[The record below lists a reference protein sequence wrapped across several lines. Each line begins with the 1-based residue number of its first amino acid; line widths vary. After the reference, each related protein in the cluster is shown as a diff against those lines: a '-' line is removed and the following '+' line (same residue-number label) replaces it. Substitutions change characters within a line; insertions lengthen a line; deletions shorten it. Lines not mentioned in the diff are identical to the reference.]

1 MCRGK
6 AKKVLIGS
14 LIQES
19 NTFTPARSS
28 MEDFYRHHWVIGE
41 AIRDLRT
48 ENELWG
54 FMREAVDEGIEAI
67 PVLSAN
73 AVSSGMLTAQAFA
86 ELKTSLREL
95 LQTAFRDAGSCDGV
109 YFALHG
115 AMVAED
121 CDDTEGE
128 LIAVIR
134 QCIGPDI
141 PLVVSLDLH
150 ANVTR
155 NMVRQVDGL
164 VGFRTY
170 PHTDFAETGRRA
182 AKLLFATVR
191 GEIGPIVIMRK
202 LPLIVP
208 AENSQT
214 TSGPFAEM
222 WAEAEAG
229 EERGDSLVT
238 SLFPVQPWLD
248 IEEMGSTVV
257 IVGDARRKE
266 AAIEEAER
274 LASLFW
280 EMRKEFDIRLCSV
293 QEVVEKLWQLQPG
306 EGPMVVSDSADSPSA
321 GSLGDSNAV
330 LQGLLASGIYES
342 YSCLITMVDTP
353 AVMKAITSGVGQE
366 VTLSLGGAVSSM
378 DSNRRIRPIEAK
390 GIVRRIGDGRF
401 FLKGGYAKNT
411 EAFMGRCVVFDIGRI
426 SVLIT
431 ERATF
436 SGDPSMYRSMGLE
449 PCEADLV
456 MVKSAN
462 QFRVDYGKMTRHIYI
477 LDTPG
482 YSTANIKALSFR
494 KIARPFYP
502 FDDDWKD
509 HPLYGTACQKR
520 EDEDNERS

>member
-1 MCRGK
+1 MDRGK
-6 AKKVLIGS
+6 GKKVLIGS

-41 AIRDLRT
+41 AIRDIRT
-48 ENELWG
+48 ENELFG
-54 FMREAVDEGIEAI
+54 FMREAVEEGVEVI

-73 AVSSGMLTAQAFA
+73 AVSSGMLRAQAFA

-95 LQTAFRDAGSCDGV
+95 LQTAFRDGCDGV
-109 YFALHG
+109 YFAMHG
-115 AMVAED
+115 AMVAEE
-121 CDDTEGE
+121 CDDTESE
-128 LIAVIR
+128 LIALIR

-141 PLVVSLDLH
+141 PLVISLDLH

-155 NMVRQVDGL
+155 SMVRQVDGL

-170 PHTDFAETGRRA
+170 PHMDFAETGRRA

-191 GEIGPIVIMRK
+191 GEIEPIVIMRK

-208 AENSQT
+208 AENSQS

-229 EERGDSLVT
+229 EVRGDSLVT

-266 AAIEEAER
+266 AAAREAER

-280 EMRKEFDIRLCSV
+280 EKRKEFDIQLYSV
-293 QEVVEKLWQLQPG
+293 QEVVEKLRQLQPE

-330 LQGLLASGIYES
+330 LQGLLVSGIHES
-342 YSCLITMVDTP
+342 HSCLLTMVDAP
-353 AVMKAITSGVGQE
+353 AVLEAIATGVGQE

-378 DSNRRIRPIEAK
+378 DSTGHIRPIEAK
-390 GIVRRIGDGRF
+390 GLVRRIGDGRF

-449 PCEADLV
+449 PAEADLV

-462 QFRVDYGKMTRHIYI
+462 QFRADYGKMTRHIYI

-482 YSTANIKALSFR
+482 YSTANIKALSFP
-494 KIARPFYP
+494 KITRPFYP
-502 FDDDWKD
+502 FDDVADWKE
-509 HPLYGTACQKR
+509 HPLYGTTCQKR
-520 EDEDNERS
+520 EDEDNEQS